1 MTVKE
6 YLKIINSVSETEELT
21 AEKIKVYDLP
31 GIFPDMSNCY
41 GLISK
46 PRATI
51 KGDILEISKTVSNAK
66 NKTEYVIKKETSL
79 SDDIIYHCGRFET
92 PQNLI
97 NYIIGA
103 IHDRVSNRE
112 MIERLEAGLKEYE
125 SNRNR

>member
-66 NKTEYVIKKETSL
+66 NKTEYVIKKETS
-79 SDDIIYHCGRFET
+79 FEV
-92 PQNLI
+92 I
-97 NYIIGA
+97 
-103 IHDRVSNRE
+103 
-112 MIERLEAGLKEYE
+112 
-125 SNRNR
+125 